1 MRGFRKV
8 TVLEIDHMEI
18 VVACEV
24 VLAAL
29 KNIKAEI
36 CAIQHKN
43 YSRKQRYVCNFSMKG
58 RINVKK
64 GQNIWKF
71 E

>member
-43 YSRKQRYVCNFSMKG
+43 YSRKQKHVCNFSMKG

-64 GQNIWKF
+64 GQNI
-71 E
+71 